1 MPNGGTDCCGTCWF
15 NRANEGKRGSAHHN
29 RDISSHCEIRQL
41 DIPNPFYTYCSNHPY
56 HRPDR
61 DPIPIGPV
69 FTHVATG
76 ALGEGNREVWQ
87 ESPDTEEIRKH
98 LLEIVS
104 NPEEHRDKGYHFY
117 TSPAYFKAIEQL
129 IDWRDGRVISAL
141 EELARHPGL
150 DKARPSIDGTIQLVR
165 NRLGFDD

>member
-1 MPNGGTDCCGTCWF
+1 TSWF
-15 NRANEGKRGSAHHN
+15 NGMPQSIARGPARKPGSWEYFH
-29 RDISSHCEIRQL
+29 SL
-41 DIPNPFYTYCSNHPY
+41 
-56 HRPDR
+56 
-61 DPIPIGPV
+61 
-69 FTHVATG
+69 
-76 ALGEGNREVWQ
+76 VWE

-129 IDWRDGRVISAL
+129 IDWRDERVISAL

-150 DKARPSIDGTIQLVR
+150 DKVRPSIDGTIQLVR